1 MSMLQPSAFASPLR
15 KNSCAALTA
24 VRAMCDLRP
33 VDARDD
39 IGRGVLSGRGAGKGP
54 IVRRSDALAPLSR
67 DHHHAL
73 VVAQRLHRAEA
84 ATAQDAR
91 DAFLGFWRSDGRRH
105 FEVEEAVLLPAFA
118 PRDAAGEEAV
128 RRVLAEHEDVR
139 ARAAALERAGGA
151 DLGALRELGA
161 LLRDHVRHE
170 ERVLFPLIEDAL
182 PAPELTRL
190 AAAVRAAEAAPG

>member
-1 MSMLQPSAFASPLR
+1 M
-15 KNSCAALTA
+15 
-24 VRAMCDLRP
+24 
-33 VDARDD
+33 
-39 IGRGVLSGRGAGKGP
+39 
-54 IVRRSDALAPLSR
+54 RRSDALAPLSR

-73 VVAQRLHRAEA
+73 VVAQRLQRADDATAEA
-84 ATAQDAR
+84 AR
-91 DAFLGFWRSDGRRH
+91 GAFLDFWHGDGRRH

-118 PRDAAGEEAV
+118 LRDAAGEDAV

-139 ARAAALERAGGA
+139 ARAARLERGGEA
-151 DLGALRELGA
+151 DLGSLHELGG

-190 AAAVRAAEAAPG
+190 AAAVQAAEAAPG